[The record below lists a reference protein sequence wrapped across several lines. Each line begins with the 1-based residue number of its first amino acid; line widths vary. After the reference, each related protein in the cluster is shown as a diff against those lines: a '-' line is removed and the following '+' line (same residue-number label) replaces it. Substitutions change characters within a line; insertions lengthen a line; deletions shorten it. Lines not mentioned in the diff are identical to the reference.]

1 MANTV
6 LGVLVE
12 KLKERERDL
21 LESLGDGSAK
31 DYASYR
37 ELCGHIRGL
46 AEAQLLI
53 SDLAKKLEKE
63 EDE

>member
-1 MANTV
+1 MKTAFDV
-6 LGVLVE
+6 LIE
-12 KLKERERDL
+12 KLNERERDL

-31 DYASYR
+31 DYAAYR

-46 AEAQLLI
+46 AEAQILI

-63 EDE
+63 DDE

>member
-1 MANTV
+1 
-6 LGVLVE
+6 
-12 KLKERERDL
+12 
-21 LESLGDGSAK
+21 
-31 DYASYR
+31 
-37 ELCGHIRGL
+37 LCGHIRGL

>member
-1 MANTV
+1 MKTQFDV
-6 LGVLVE
+6 LIGQ
-12 KLKERERDL
+12 LKERERNL
-21 LESLGDGSAK
+21 LDSLGDGVAK
-31 DYASYR
+31 DYANYR

-53 SDLAKKLEKE
+53 SDLAKKLEND

>member
-6 LGVLVE
+6 LGVLVD